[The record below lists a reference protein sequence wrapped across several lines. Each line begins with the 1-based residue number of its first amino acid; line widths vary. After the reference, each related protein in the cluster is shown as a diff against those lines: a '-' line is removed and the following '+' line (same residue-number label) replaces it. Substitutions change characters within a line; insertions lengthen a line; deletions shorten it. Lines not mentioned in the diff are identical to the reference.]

1 MTEIINEPRTE
12 RDIIRISA
20 KENIDSNEGKTASYI
35 LKALIVEDKEVY
47 IKYVDD
53 KRNSNNT
60 KVIKLLIILRRM
72 LKDPLNVICG
82 GYENV
87 PEKYK
92 GKKLTVVCDLPYLKD
107 SSVSNFQVINNEYKK
122 VQTEES
128 SKLVKKATII
138 RLRLAYETE

>member
-1 MTEIINEPRTE
+1 MTEIINEPRTAKE
-12 RDIIRISA
+12 IVRISG
-20 KENIDSNEGKTASYI
+20 KENIDSNEGKIASFI
-35 LKALIVEDKEVY
+35 LKALIIEDKEVY

-53 KRNSNNT
+53 KRNNINT
-60 KVIKLLIILRRM
+60 KLVKLLIIIRRM

-82 GYENV
+82 GYDKV
-87 PEKYK
+87 PDKYK
-92 GKKLTVVCDLPYLKD
+92 DKKLTIVSDLPYLKE
-107 SSVSNFQVINNEYKK
+107 SSISNFQVINNEYKR